1 LESGVQGPHTP
12 LSIESAVG
20 VPPVTCQL
28 SVTVVPAV
36 IVLGDAL
43 RLSVKGTVTAVV
55 LGTAVP
61 PGPEA
66 LMVNVVVDSTG
77 TMEDP
82 EVGNEPVSSLCG
94 TDGVMVTDVALVVV
108 QLIVVVCPPFTVV
121 GLAVN
126 AVICG

>member
-1 LESGVQGPHTP
+1 
-12 LSIESAVG
+12 
-20 VPPVTCQL
+20 
-28 SVTVVPAV
+28 
-36 IVLGDAL
+36 VLGDAL
-43 RLSVKGTVTAVV
+43 RLSVKGTVTVVV

-66 LMVNVVVDSTG
+66 SMVNVVVDITG

-82 EVGNEPVSSLCG
+82 EVGNEPVSLLCG

-126 AVICG
+126 AVVCG